1 MQASLFFKKW
11 KSRSVFKKNQKP
23 KKNWQLWR
31 RWLYVLI
38 MCKSKKRDE
47 NIQKPEENGKRYTAQ
62 GSLGIKYGQEDFF
75 FLFFSLSLQV
85 FFFFS
90 FWLCKQYLL
99 IVKNLENREML
110 ENTEV
115 NT

>member
-1 MQASLFFKKW
+1 M
-11 KSRSVFKKNQKP
+11 
-23 KKNWQLWR
+23 
-31 RWLYVLI
+31 YVLI

-90 FWLCKQYLL
+90 LSGYVNNIYSLL
-99 IVKNLENREML
+99 KIWKIEKC
-110 ENTEV
+110 
-115 NT
+115 